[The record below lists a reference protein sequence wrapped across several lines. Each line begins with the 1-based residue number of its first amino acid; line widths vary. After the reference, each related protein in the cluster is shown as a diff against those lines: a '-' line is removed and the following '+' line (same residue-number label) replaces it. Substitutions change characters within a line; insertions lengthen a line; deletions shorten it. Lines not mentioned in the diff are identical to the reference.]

1 MHIREVIRLKG
12 GNKHKKGKGVG
23 RVKQKD
29 MFGIRH
35 SNYEEEKGIG
45 TGEVTEEG
53 GDNNSQNNQDDPG
66 NQSNQGEQEERDG
79 HRGGYGEYNS
89 EDEWEEWL

>member
-1 MHIREVIRLKG
+1 MHIREIICLKG
-12 GNKHKKGKGVG
+12 GNEYKKGRGVG
-23 RVKQKD
+23 RVIQKD
-29 MFGIRH
+29 MFGTRH
-35 SNYEEEKGIG
+35 GNYEEKRGIG

-53 GDNNSQNNQDDPG
+53 GDNNNQNNQDDQG

-89 EDEWEEWL
+89 EDE

>member
-1 MHIREVIRLKG
+1 MHIREVIHLKG

-53 GDNNSQNNQDDPG
+53 GDNNN
-66 NQSNQGEQEERDG
+66 
-79 HRGGYGEYNS
+79 
-89 EDEWEEWL
+89 